1 MPLTSPFRSGM
12 TAVARAAVI
21 PYYRHKLRQ
30 FEALLPNAHA
40 VQRASLFAKLRRC
53 ADTRFGRDH
62 GFSRIQTLAD
72 YRRQMPISR
81 YEYFAPYIQAV
92 SRGDVAAMFPAHERV
107 LMFGVSTGTTGE
119 SKLNPITRT
128 WLREYR
134 QSLEIWGV
142 KAIVEHSEMIGTKLL
157 QITGPADLGLSPS
170 GLPMGMVSALSF
182 RYQNRVLQSFYA
194 LPSDIC
200 DIGDPDAKYYTIL
213 RLAMTMPVG
222 FICTVTPANL
232 VRLAHTG
239 DQQRESLIRDLFDG
253 TLRSDIALSDGL
265 RNRLA
270 PVTRRRLPDRAREL
284 EQIIERTGTLYPKD
298 YWNLSLISCW
308 LGGTVGFRSR
318 DLPTFY
324 GDTCQ
329 RDLGLVSTEGQHTI
343 PFDDSTP
350 QGVLSIK
357 GNYYEFV
364 PVAEMD
370 SAAPT
375 VLECH
380 ELQPGHEYFLVLT
393 TSSGLYRYDLGD
405 VVRCQ
410 GYVGQAPVL
419 EFLHKGH
426 HCSDME
432 GEKISESQVVTAVSA
447 ASHELGLRLD
457 YFTAV
462 PVRPGKTG
470 PPGKG
475 ARPENG
481 SHSDKGARLEV
492 GLRPDNA
499 GRASHRDRPHEDAPY
514 YAVLVEHPA
523 IAEGTASRF
532 LEIVDRE
539 LVRQNVMYA
548 SKRQDRYVGAPR
560 LVRLPPGAWVEFTRR
575 QAQQR
580 GTGDSQ
586 YKHPALVADPAFLDQ
601 FQPVGP

>member
-1 MPLTSPFRSGM
+1 MILTSPFRGSI
-12 TAVARAAVI
+12 TALARAAVI
-21 PYYRHKLRQ
+21 PFYRRKLQR
-30 FEALLPNAHA
+30 FEALLPRAHEI
-40 VQRASLFAKLRRC
+40 QRATLFDKLGRC
-53 ADTRFGRDH
+53 ADSRFGRDH
-62 GFSRIQTLAD
+62 GFSSIQTLAD

-81 YEYFAPYIQAV
+81 YEHFAPYIQAV
-92 SRGDVAAMFPAHERV
+92 SRGDVEAMFPRNERV

-142 KAIVEHSEMIGTKLL
+142 KAIVEHSEMVGTKLL
-157 QITGPADLGLSPS
+157 QITGPADMGLSPT

-182 RYQNRVLQSFYA
+182 RYQNRVFRSFYA

-200 DIGDPDAKYYTIL
+200 DIRDPDAKYYTIL

-232 VRLAHTG
+232 LRLAHSG
-239 DQQRESLIRDLFDG
+239 DQEREKLIRDLFDG
-253 TLRSDIALSDGL
+253 TLRSDINVSPAL

-270 PVTRRRLPDRAREL
+270 PFLRRRHRHRAREL
-284 EQIIERTGTLYPKD
+284 EQIAERTGSLYPKD
-298 YWNLSLISCW
+298 YWPLSLVSCW

-318 DLPTFY
+318 DLPACY
-324 GDTCQ
+324 GNADY
-329 RDLGLVSTEGQHTI
+329 RDVGLVSTEGHHTI
-343 PFDDSTP
+343 PFDNGRP
-350 QGVLSIK
+350 EGVLSIK

-364 PVAEMD
+364 PVEEMG

-380 ELQPGHEYFLVLT
+380 ELDPGRDYYVILT

-410 GYVGQAPVL
+410 SYIGQAPVL
-419 EFLHKGH
+419 EFLHKGS

-432 GEKISESQVVTAVSA
+432 GEKISEHQIVQAVSA
-447 ASHELGLRLD
+447 ASHELGLCLD

-462 PVRPGKTG
+462 PVRP
-470 PPGKG
+470 
-475 ARPENG
+475 
-481 SHSDKGARLEV
+481 
-492 GLRPDNA
+492 DN
-499 GRASHRDRPHEDAPY
+499 RDRQGNRNRADEDAPY
-514 YAVLVEHPA
+514 YAVLVEHPE
-523 IAEGTASRF
+523 IADDAASRF
-532 LEIVDRE
+532 LEIIDRE

-548 SKRQDRYVGAPR
+548 GKRQDRYVGAPR
-560 LVRLPPGAWVEFTRR
+560 LVRLAAGAWKEYARR
-575 QAQQR
+575 QAEKR

-586 YKHPALVADPAFLDQ
+586 YKHPALVPDPAFLDQ
-601 FQPVGP
+601 FQPVIASGNNGNNKESPASGVA